1 VLQQSLFRSQC
12 SATGLHFFDYFSGLL
27 GNQTMNKTRF
37 FIFLAFACVVGVMVA
52 ASQDSQAS
60 GNPHTEAWMQ
70 QFRSANDGYPDI
82 YNGLFATTGACVNC
96 HGSDPESIASTT
108 QEGEDVN
115 VVDDWRASMMA
126 NSARDPYWRA
136 KMRQEMAAAPQHAD
150 ETGHFCTQCHAPL
163 GRHAHELAG
172 LDLYTFDYMLSD
184 TAGLDGISCVACHQQ
199 STENLGNNHSGDLH
213 FTTEPIAYGPFE
225 SPLASPMQLFSG
237 YTPVH
242 SDHISDAG
250 ICAGCHTLI
259 TQTTDLEGNYTGATF
274 VEQATYHEW
283 LNSIY
288 GEDELNISCQSCH
301 MPSLGMKQ
309 PIILAAGYDTPP
321 RAPFSRHTFTGA
333 NAFMMGIMRDYRD
346 TLQINATEEDYNAAI
361 DATLNMLQQQS
372 LALQANLVEHDNDSI
387 KVELV
392 LENLAGHKFPSGY
405 PARRLFVQV
414 TATALNSGEILF
426 ASGDFDNIGYLTQED
441 AIFEPHYD
449 IIRNQNQ
456 VQIYEMV
463 MSDVNGNPTTLLEQG
478 AGYLK
483 DNRLVPQGF
492 STSHAVY
499 DTTQIAGEVLN
510 DLNFNRDELGNEG
523 TGIDRLRYHIPINGY
538 QGAVQV
544 DVNVWYQAVPP
555 KWTEELFLVDD
566 PLVAHFAEMYNAADK
581 TPVLVRST
589 SLTNTNVGVENAA
602 SARMNL
608 SVSMQGFVRLNS
620 ISGGQ
625 VMVFGLNGRMVAQH
639 TVSPGNHQ
647 LQLNVPNGV
656 YLVVFAGEDGKR
668 IKKAY
673 IN

>member
-1 VLQQSLFRSQC
+1 
-12 SATGLHFFDYFSGLL
+12 
-27 GNQTMNKTRF
+27 MNKTRI
-37 FIFLAFACVVGVMVA
+37 FIFLGFACIVAVMVGA
-52 ASQDSQAS
+52 TPKGQAS
-60 GNPHTEAWMQ
+60 GNPHTAEWIQ
-70 QFRSANDGYPDI
+70 QFRSTNDGYPDI

-96 HGSDPESIASTT
+96 HGSDPEGIASTT

-126 NSARDPYWRA
+126 NAARDPYWRA

-172 LDLYTFDYMLSD
+172 LDLYTFDYLLTDSV
-184 TAGLDGISCVACHQQ
+184 GLDGISCVACHQQ

-213 FTTEPIAYGPFE
+213 FTQTPVAYGPFE

-237 YTPVH
+237 YTPVY
-242 SDHISDAG
+242 SPHISDAG
-250 ICAGCHTLI
+250 VCAGCHTLI
-259 TQTTDLEGNYTGATF
+259 TQTTDLEGNFTGATF

-288 GEDELNISCQSCH
+288 GEDELNVTCQSCH
-301 MPSLGMKQ
+301 MPSLGSKQ

-333 NAFMMGIMRDYRD
+333 NAFMMEIMRDYRD
-346 TLQINATEEDYNAAI
+346 TLQINASDADYDAAI
-361 DATLNMLQQQS
+361 SATLNMLQQQS
-372 LALQANLVEHDNDSI
+372 LALDATVIEHDNDSI

-405 PARRLFVQV
+405 PARRLFVEV
-414 TATALNSGEILF
+414 TATAVSTGEVLF
-426 ASGDFDNIGYLTQED
+426 ASGVFDNLGYLTQED
-441 AIFEPHYD
+441 PVFEPHYD
-449 IIRNQNQ
+449 VIRDQNQ

-463 MSDVNGNPTTLLEQG
+463 MSNVNGDPTTLLEQG

-492 STSHAVY
+492 STSHPVY
-499 DTTQIAGEVLN
+499 DTTQIAGAVLN
-510 DLNFNRDELGNEG
+510 DLNFNRDNLGNEG

-538 QGAVQV
+538 QGTIQV
-544 DVNVWYQAVPP
+544 DAKVWYQAVPP

-566 PLVAHFAEMYNAADK
+566 PLVAHFAEMYDAADK
-581 TPVLVRST
+581 TPVLVRSV
-589 SLTNTNVGVENAA
+589 SQTNTNVGVANTAQ
-602 SARMNL
+602 SNMNL
-608 SVSMQGFVRLNS
+608 YATMQGRVHLNS

-625 VMVFGLNGRMVAQH
+625 FMVFGLNGQMVYEDFVA
-639 TVSPGNHQ
+639 PGIHQ
-647 LQLNVPNGV
+647 IQLNLHSGV
-656 YLVVFAGEDGKR
+656 YLIVFQGEDGKR
-668 IKKAY
+668 VTKAFFD
-673 IN
+673 